1 MNNTFQGKSNEDIKI
16 LISRLEADMN
26 PSNSRRIIKLL
37 DFTSLSVTDNSQTI
51 GDICEKINNYPY
63 IFPDLPVFAAVC
75 VYPRFVSQVKK
86 MLKVPSVKIAS
97 VAAGFP
103 SSQTSTAVKLAE
115 VKEAIEAGADEIDI
129 VMPPGEFLQG
139 NKNYIKDEIAA
150 IKQIMADKHLKVIIE
165 SGVLAEPDL
174 VYAASMLA
182 MESGAD
188 FIKTST
194 GKENISATPEAVYI
208 MCHAIRDFHHAA
220 GKMTGIKPAGGIAGT
235 ADALIYYSLVEMVLG
250 HQWLLPERFRIGASR
265 LANNLLTEVE
275 GRKVEYF

>member
-37 DFTSLSVTDNSQTI
+37 DFTSLSVTDNSRTI

-63 IFPDLPVFAAVC
+63 TFPDLPLFAAVC

-103 SSQTSTAVKLAE
+103 SAQSSTAIKLAE
-115 VKEAIEAGADEIDI
+115 VKEAVEAGADEIDI
-129 VMPPGEFLQG
+129 VMPVGEFLQG
-139 NKNYIKDEIAA
+139 NKNYIKDEIASV
-150 IKQIMADKHLKVIIE
+150 KEIMGDKHLKVIIE
-165 SGVLAEPDL
+165 SGVLAQPGL

-194 GKENISATPEAVYI
+194 GKEKVSATPEAVYI
-208 MCHAIRDFHHAA
+208 MCHAIRDFHHAG

-235 ADALIYYSLVEMVLG
+235 ADALLYYSLVEMVLG
-250 HQWLLPERFRIGASR
+250 NQWLQPEKFRIGASR